1 MSCVNRFVSNK
12 GFTLIE
18 IVTVIVVLGILSVF
32 TFSFI
37 DNAVKTYAIG
47 SKQRMLY
54 QEASYILERV
64 TRELRDAQVVYI
76 VNPGTD
82 NSILNLFTKAH
93 GTPMDSTTQVIF
105 SRNIVNNELIR
116 LSTVSHT
123 VGSKATRFRID
134 YGNCA
139 AGPFIVCS
147 GPVDPSGII
156 QITLSLTDQ
165 DIPVSD
171 TASKT
176 VTLTTKVSPKNYL
189 PGASQYAGRSFNSDY
204 YDVIQ

>member
-1 MSCVNRFVSNK
+1 MSCIGGLESNK

-37 DNAVKTYAIG
+37 DNAVKTYVIG

-54 QEASYILERV
+54 QEASYILERT

-93 GTPMDSTTQVIF
+93 GTTMDSATRVNF
-105 SRNIVNNELIR
+105 SRNIVNNDLIR
-116 LSTVSHT
+116 LSTMSSRI
-123 VGSKATRFRID
+123 VGSKTTRFRID
-134 YGNCA
+134 YESCT
-139 AGPFIVCS
+139 AGPFVICS
-147 GPVDPSGII
+147 GADPRGII
-156 QITLSLTDQ
+156 QVTLSLTDP

-171 TASKT
+171 AASKT

-189 PGASQYAGRSFNSDY
+189 PGTSQYAGRSFNGDY
-204 YDVIQ
+204 YDIIQ